1 MATHASTTDVSTL
14 EPPSQSAVR
23 LVPYAFARDAKLL
36 VARQDVDTLEVW
48 VCPETSRTALAELG
62 RVFGSL
68 HLVTLDAAAL
78 STATQTAY
86 NAQDGSA
93 AQVVGEVEGEVDLSR
108 LMQDI
113 PAVEDLLESEDD
125 APIIRMINALLTQ
138 AAREGASIS
147 TSSRSRMHPSCAFAS
162 MGRCATWCA
171 RRKRCTAR

>member
-1 MATHASTTDVSTL
+1 
-14 EPPSQSAVR
+14 
-23 LVPYAFARDAKLL
+23 VPYAFARDAKLL

-62 RVFGSL
+62 RVFGAL
-68 HLVTLDAAAL
+68 HLVTLDTAAL

-113 PAVEDLLESEDD
+113 PAV
-125 APIIRMINALLTQ
+125 
-138 AAREGASIS
+138 
-147 TSSRSRMHPSCAFAS
+147 
-162 MGRCATWCA
+162 
-171 RRKRCTAR
+171 

>member
-1 MATHASTTDVSTL
+1 MATQAPTTDVSTL

-62 RVFGSL
+62 RVFGAL
-68 HLVTLDAAAL
+68 QLVTLSTAAL

-93 AQVVGEVEGEVDLSR
+93 AQVVGEVEGEVDL
-108 LMQDI
+108 
-113 PAVEDLLESEDD
+113 
-125 APIIRMINALLTQ
+125 
-138 AAREGASIS
+138 
-147 TSSRSRMHPSCAFAS
+147 
-162 MGRCATWCA
+162 
-171 RRKRCTAR
+171 